1 MPEAWTSGFPS
12 FRPSAL
18 RLFWILIVRLPPILG
33 LIASDM
39 PEPKK
44 FTFVCGQD
52 DYLVGRLGKER
63 FDALAAEVT
72 DEFSREVINGFAAN
86 VGEVEAAVNRF
97 RESIQTVSMFGGK
110 RVAWL
115 KDVNFLADTVTGR
128 AESTLKLVADL
139 QQILEGLNPDE
150 TAVLITA
157 APVDRRR
164 SFPKWCEKNADFAL
178 AGGDGEDA
186 GEALAGV
193 ILAEAKS
200 LGASFGPGA
209 AELLLAKVGPNT
221 RLLVEE
227 TRKLAA
233 YASSPVGAS
242 LADARA
248 SSLRQAQ
255 GPELAERASD
265 APPFRIEEA
274 HVAELT
280 PNVAEGDFF
289 EAAEAFFSGDLKW
302 TLAALHRH
310 FFSGGDARPVIS
322 ALQNR
327 NRILL
332 QVRALIDAGD
342 AKLGPRG
349 LDGLP
354 RAATAHAAKFTGATE
369 KSSFNLFTQNPWYL
383 GKLAGSAK
391 LPALKRLIDNQ
402 QDFIAAFEEIIRR
415 PSEQEEVLREL
426 AVRCLA
432 A

>member
-1 MPEAWTSGFPS
+1 MPA
-12 FRPSAL
+12 A
-18 RLFWILIVRLPPILG
+18 
-33 LIASDM
+33 
-39 PEPKK
+39 KK
-44 FTFVCGQD
+44 FTFICGQD
-52 DYLVGRLGKER
+52 DYLVGRLGQER
-63 FDALAAEVT
+63 FAALAADVT
-72 DEFSREVINGFAAN
+72 DEFSRETISGFAGN
-86 VGEVEAAVNRF
+86 VGEVETAVNRF

-110 RVAWL
+110 RVVWL

-128 AESTLKLVADL
+128 AESTLKLVEDL
-139 QQILEGLNPDE
+139 QQILEAVNPEE

-157 APVDRRR
+157 SPVDRRR

-178 AGGDGEDA
+178 AGGDGDDA

-193 ILAEAKS
+193 ALAEAKA
-200 LGASFGPGA
+200 LGVTFGPGA
-209 AELLLAKVGPNT
+209 VELLLARVGPNS

-233 YASSPVGAS
+233 YAAPEAGASAADVRASTSNAPTTEGRIPKVGAS
-242 LADARA
+242 LADARSPA
-248 SSLRQAQ
+248 
-255 GPELAERASD
+255 GD
-265 APPFRIEEA
+265 PPIRIEEA

-302 TLAALHRH
+302 TFAALHRH
-310 FFSGGDARPVIS
+310 FFAGGDARPIIS

-332 QVRALIDAGD
+332 QVRALVDAGE
-342 AKLGPRG
+342 ARLGPRG

-354 RAATAHAAKFTGATE
+354 KAAGTYAARFTGASE
-369 KSSFNLFTQNPWYL
+369 KSSFNLFTQNAWYV
-383 GKLAGSAK
+383 GKLAGNAR
-391 LPALKRLIDNQ
+391 LPTLRRLIDNQ
-402 QDFIAAFEEIIRR
+402 QDFIVAFEEIVRR

-426 AVRCLA
+426 TVRCLSAIA